1 MMCTTITWHVGCPT
15 MLRMDHGTEN
25 GLAAAAQIVFRRDGA
40 DALAGEK
47 SVRYGTSPANS
58 VS

>member
-1 MMCTTITWHVGCPT
+1 MMCTNITWHVGCPT
-15 MLRMDHGTEN
+15 VLRMYHGSEN
-25 GLAAAAQIVFRRDGA
+25 GLAAAAQIAFQRDGA

-47 SVRYGTSPANS
+47 SVCYGTSPANS

>member
-1 MMCTTITWHVGCPT
+1 
-15 MLRMDHGTEN
+15 MDHGTEN
-25 GLAAAAQIVFRRDGA
+25 GLAAAAQIAFWRYGT

-47 SVRYGTSPANS
+47 SVHYGTSSANS